1 MRTNAVKCLFH
12 RDDIFER
19 KAAGY
24 VEVVQSNGH
33 SVSLSFGA
41 VSDCRREGR
50 LPPLSLR
57 SPETRRGR
65 TRRMEPALG
74 REGGTAPFSGGLQ
87 GRSSDA
93 SSGPGTGPGPSPASP
108 EHENP
113 PPPMPETLGSLSAA
127 SARKGSSAQAQ
138 CSPPQSRPEEGGS
151 AAQHLRSGLSRISTK
166 ALLYLPSN
174 SNLSKFPLAV
184 LELREEEIVLPV

>member
-74 REGGTAPFSGGLQ
+74 REGLL
-87 GRSSDA
+87 
-93 SSGPGTGPGPSPASP
+93 PSPEGCRAAP
-108 EHENP
+108 PTP
-113 PPPMPETLGSLSAA
+113 PPALAPAPAPLLPRQNTKTLPRRCRRHSALYLQHQRERAARRRLSAHRR
-127 SARKGSSAQAQ
+127 SPGRRRGARERSIF
-138 CSPPQSRPEEGGS
+138 
-151 AAQHLRSGLSRISTK
+151 AAG
-166 ALLYLPSN
+166 
-174 SNLSKFPLAV
+174 
-184 LELREEEIVLPV
+184 